1 MLLFQNLGALP
12 ALNPAMR
19 ANVILPGRAPAAS
32 TGKAPGVGLE
42 QWHYRRLF
50 EDVFGP
56 PNQTAEQAKAAAD
69 YVRARGAALATGL
82 PNCPVESVD
91 KERHGYQTC
100 YGATVTPVVGG
111 WKPNEPL
118 GLLLPGTFSMYGA
131 LFTPDDL
138 KDGRFTK
145 TVVPDEVGR
154 RAAEWALILGSLR
167 YLHGGSVENSLSNP
181 NTRQLVG
188 GTDGKILQGLRAKYA
203 PSASK
208 GAIADMARKLSVQQ
222 VLDAV
227 PDMTLF
233 GVNLRR
239 NPIQPTPAQRTG
251 EGGWAAWL
259 AAGGYPLSRS
269 VLSGKKALGNGVV
282 IRFCAGLLCRCPTS
296 GQPAC
301 VPEVFNKKGVGPDY
315 EGISW
320 FPFIGL
326 SPDVG
331 NPAITVTL
339 VYDDPTWIQKY
350 GTKLGRAIFDT
361 VGNLL
366 CGNPSATQTQLQ
378 TLAAELCVTSTGQ
391 PCTKGTPGC
400 VCTKPPATTQASIDA
415 AGTITAAWCSTW
427 RKDQQPRV
435 YPPVV
440 PPPPPQLP
448 PPPPPPPRKNEGM
461 GLSPLQLGGLAVAGV
476 LAGVLIARRR
486 A

>member
-1 MLLFQNLGALP
+1 MLLFHGLGTLP

-19 ANVILPGRAPAAS
+19 ASANLPGAANAGVS
-32 TGKAPGVGLE
+32 TGKAPGFGLD
-42 QWHYRRLF
+42 QWTYRRLY

-56 PNQTAEQAKAAAD
+56 PNQTAEQGKAAAD
-69 YVRARGAALATGL
+69 YTRARKAALATGL
-82 PNCPVESVD
+82 PSCPAESVD
-91 KERHGYQTC
+91 KARHGYQTC
-100 YGATVTPVVGG
+100 YGARVDPTVGG

-138 KDGRFTK
+138 KGGRFTK

-154 RAAEWALILGSLR
+154 REAEWGLIRGSLR
-167 YLHGGSVENSLSNP
+167 RLHGGSFDNKITNP
-181 NTRQLVG
+181 NARVLVG
-188 GTDGKILQGLRAKYA
+188 GDDGLIMQGLRVKYA
-203 PSASK
+203 PSASAALINK
-208 GAIADMARKLSVQQ
+208 LALKLSVQQ

-233 GVNLRR
+233 AVNLRR
-239 NPIQPTPAQRTG
+239 NPVQPTPAQRTG

-269 VLSGKKALGNGVV
+269 VLAGQKPVSYGVV
-282 IRFCAGLLCRCPTS
+282 IQFCEGLLCRCPTS

-301 VPEVFNKKGVGPDY
+301 VPQVFNKKGVGPSDD
-315 EGISW
+315 GVSW

-339 VYDDPTWIQKY
+339 VYDDPAWITKY

-361 VGNLL
+361 IGELL
-366 CGNPSATQTQLQ
+366 CGNQPAAQAQIQ
-378 TLAAELCVTSTGQ
+378 KMAAELCVTSTGQ

-400 VCTKPPATTQASIDA
+400 VCTKPPAVAQASVA
-415 AGTITAAWCSTW
+415 AAQGITAKWCSTW
-427 RKDQQPRV
+427 QKDQQPRV

-448 PPPPPPPRKNEGM
+448 PPPPHQEDAT